1 MIISKI
7 KEKPVVKK
15 IIVIVAI
22 VLVVANIV
30 SAIVVSES
38 FLNRERFLKKEES
51 NKIISVEL
59 SSQEHINWLKVK
71 AEKIALKDGDEVAL
85 YLKNKSTSHSYMIIL
100 HSLTTNAY
108 DMASY
113 AYHFYDLGFTVYV
126 PEYMGETVSMGIK
139 EQDVVLK
146 WAEHIAEADNKANIF
161 VFGLGTGG
169 TTALLCADNLKH
181 DNVKGVISDSGYS
194 DVKELFEISIN
205 DIYGVPSFPTVA
217 LSSLYVKITRELNF
231 KEENVLNAVREAEV
245 PILYIH
251 GTEDSIVPIQQSNRL
266 YEVTRAKG
274 SDHITVY
281 GAEHGQTMT
290 EDVEKY
296 WREVDAFIRNSM
308 DY

>member
-7 KEKPVVKK
+7 KENPVIKK

-38 FLNRERFLKKEES
+38 FLSRERILKKEA
-51 NKIISVEL
+51 NKIISAEL
-59 SSQEHINWLKVK
+59 SSEEHMNWLKVK
-71 AEKIALKDGDEVAL
+71 AEKVNLKDMEEVAL

-100 HSLTTNAY
+100 HSLTTKVE

-113 AYHFYDLGFTVYV
+113 IYHFYDLGFNVYV

-146 WAEHIAEADNKANIF
+146 WADHIAKVDDKANIF
-161 VFGLGTGG
+161 VFGLGMGG

-181 DNVKGVISDSGYS
+181 ENVKGVISDSGYS
-194 DVKELFEISIN
+194 DVKEVFKISIN
-205 DIYGVPSFPTVA
+205 NIYGVPSFPTVA
-217 LSSLYVKITRELNF
+217 LSSLYVKITRKLIF
-231 KEENVLNAVREAEV
+231 KEEDVLEAVRESEV

-251 GTEDSIVPIQQSNRL
+251 GTEDSIVPVQQSNRL
-266 YEVTRAKG
+266 YEVTKAKG
-274 SDHITVY
+274 SDHITIH

-290 EDVEKY
+290 EDTEKY
-296 WREVDAFIRNSM
+296 WREVDAFIRNSL